1 MQAWTRRCTK
11 GLLLLAALLGLYA
24 CQSAPVRTDK
34 GFSPAQV
41 AVLRAQGFHQTAAGW
56 QFDSN
61 DKVLFGLNVGTLSDS
76 GRALVTGIGKALLGV
91 GIDKLQLDGFADN
104 TGTHDYNVQ
113 LSVRRA
119 QAVADALAEAGMQRR
134 SLVVTGLGES
144 DPVASNQSAEGRAQN
159 RRVAIIAA
167 SP

>member
-1 MQAWTRRCTK
+1 MQAWTWRCTK
-11 GLLLLAALLGLYA
+11 ALLLLAALLCLYA
-24 CQSAPVRTDK
+24 CQSAPVRANK
-34 GFSPAQV
+34 GFSPAQI
-41 AVLRAQGFHQTAAGW
+41 AVLRAQGFHQTSAGW

-61 DKVLFGLNVGTLSDS
+61 DKVLFGLNVGTLSDN

-119 QAVADALAEAGMQRR
+119 QAVADALVGAGMQRGKLAV
-134 SLVVTGLGES
+134 SGMGES
-144 DPVASNQSAEGRAQN
+144 DPVASNHSAEGRAQN
-159 RRVAIIAA
+159 RRVAIIAT
-167 SP
+167 SR